1 MNTAGFNFT
10 IDFPVLGEW
19 ENVDQVR
26 LSLQSCIATL
36 FQNVDLRH
44 TLAMVAGELLE
55 NAVKYAHRSDDRT
68 MFRLKIWGAMSDVAF
83 VQVSNP
89 VDDESAK
96 VVLDAIESIRS
107 APSVADSY
115 FERMRE
121 IASRPS
127 RMSRL
132 GLLRIVYEAGCEL
145 SAELADGMLIVTAAI
160 RAAGEA
166 E

>member
-1 MNTAGFNFT
+1 MSAVGFNFN

-55 NAVKYAHRSDDRT
+55 NAVKYAHRADDHT
-68 MFRLKIWGAMSDVAF
+68 MFRLRIWGAIGDVAF

-89 VDDESAK
+89 IDEEGARI
-96 VVLDAIESIRS
+96 VLGAIADIR
-107 APSVADSY
+107 AADSVADSY
-115 FERMRE
+115 FHRMRE
-121 IASRPS
+121 IATRPS
-127 RMSRL
+127 RLSRL
-132 GLLRIVYEAGCEL
+132 GLLRIAYEGGCEL
-145 SAELADGMLIVTAAI
+145 SADVRSDILTVTAGIPANV
-160 RAAGEA
+160 
-166 E
+166 

>member
-1 MNTAGFNFT
+1 MSTVGFNFT
-10 IDFPVLGEW
+10 IDFPVLGQW

-55 NAVKYAHRSDDRT
+55 NAVKYAHRSDDHT
-68 MFRLKIWGAMSDVAF
+68 MFRLKIWGALTDVAF
-83 VQVSNP
+83 VQVANP
-89 VDDESAK
+89 VDDESARF
-96 VVLDAIESIRS
+96 VIEQVENIRTAQSI
-107 APSVADSY
+107 AEAY

-132 GLLRIVYEAGCEL
+132 GLLRIAYEGGCEL
-145 SAELADGMLIVTAAI
+145 SAQHDDGILTITAAI
-160 RAAGEA
+160 PGAS
-166 E
+166 

>member
-1 MNTAGFNFT
+1 MSTVGFNFT
-10 IDFPVLGEW
+10 IDFPVLGQW

-55 NAVKYAHRSDDRT
+55 NAVKYAHRSDDHT
-68 MFRLKIWGAMSDVAF
+68 MFRLKIWGALTDVAF
-83 VQVSNP
+83 VQVANP

-96 VVLDAIESIRS
+96 FVLEQVANIRT
-107 APSVADSY
+107 AQSVADAY

-132 GLLRIVYEAGCEL
+132 GLLRIAYEGGCEL
-145 SAELADGMLIVTAAI
+145 SAQLEDGILTITAAI
-160 RAAGEA
+160 PGAS
-166 E
+166 

>member
-1 MNTAGFNFT
+1 MSTVGFNFT

-26 LSLQSCIATL
+26 LSLQSFIATL

-55 NAVKYAHRSDDRT
+55 NAVKYAHRSDDNT
-68 MFRLKIWGAMSDVAF
+68 MFRLKIWGALSDVAF
-83 VQVSNP
+83 VQVANP
-89 VDDESAK
+89 VDAESAK
-96 VVLDAIESIRS
+96 FVLDAIANIRN
-107 APSVADSY
+107 APSVAETY

-121 IASRPS
+121 IATRPS

-132 GLLRIVYEAGCEL
+132 GLLRIAYEGGCEL
-145 SAELADGMLIVTAAI
+145 SGELKDDILTITAAI
-160 RAAGEA
+160 PGPA
-166 E
+166 

>member
-1 MNTAGFNFT
+1 MSVGFNFT
-10 IDFPVLGEW
+10 IDFPVRGEW

-36 FQNVDLRH
+36 FQNVDLRDV
-44 TLAMVAGELLE
+44 LAMVSGELLE
-55 NAVKYAHRSDDRT
+55 NAVKYAHRTTEHT
-68 MFRLKIWGAMSDVAF
+68 MFRLKVWGALDDVAF

-89 VDDESAK
+89 VDAESAQL
-96 VVLDAIESIRS
+96 VLETIANIRS

-115 FERMRE
+115 FQRMRE

-132 GLLRIVYEAGCEL
+132 GLLRIAYEAGCEITGEVEAGVL
-145 SAELADGMLIVTAAI
+145 TITAAI
-160 RAAGEA
+160 PGAL
-166 E
+166 

>member
-1 MNTAGFNFT
+1 MSTVGFNFT

-36 FQNVDLRH
+36 FQDVDLRH

-55 NAVKYAHRSDDRT
+55 NAVKYAHRSDDNT
-68 MFRLKIWGAMSDVAF
+68 MFRLKIWGALTDVAF
-83 VQVSNP
+83 VQVANP

-96 VVLDAIESIRS
+96 LVIEQIENIRIAS
-107 APSVADSY
+107 SVADAY

-132 GLLRIVYEAGCEL
+132 GLLRIAYEGGCEL
-145 SAELADGMLIVTAAI
+145 SAQLDDGILTITAAI
-160 RAAGEA
+160 RAAS
-166 E
+166 

>member
-1 MNTAGFNFT
+1 MSGDGFNFN
-10 IDFPVLGEW
+10 IDFPVRGEW

-36 FQNVDLRH
+36 FQDVDLRQ

-55 NAVKYAHRSDDRT
+55 NAVKYAHRTDEHT
-68 MFRLKIWGAMSDVAF
+68 MFRLKIWGALGDVAF

-89 VDDESAK
+89 VDPESAQ
-96 VVLDAIESIRS
+96 VVLDAIASIRV
-107 APSVADSY
+107 APSVVDAY
-115 FERMRE
+115 FQRMRE

-132 GLLRIVYEAGCEL
+132 GLLRIAYEGGCGLTGEL
-145 SAELADGMLIVTAAI
+145 NGATLTITAAI
-160 RAAGEA
+160 PSAP
-166 E
+166 

>member
-1 MNTAGFNFT
+1 MSGVGFNFT

-26 LSLQSCIATL
+26 LSLQTCIASL

-55 NAVKYAHRSDDRT
+55 NAVKYAHRSDDNT
-68 MFRLKIWGAMSDVAF
+68 MFRLKIWGALSDVAF
-83 VQVSNP
+83 VQVANP

-96 VVLDAIESIRS
+96 FVIDAIANIRN
-107 APSVADSY
+107 APSIADSY
-115 FERMRE
+115 FARMRE

-132 GLLRIVYEAGCEL
+132 GLLRIAYEGGCDL
-145 SAELADGMLIVTAAI
+145 SAQLDDGMLTITAAI
-160 RAAGEA
+160 RGAS
-166 E
+166 

>member
-1 MNTAGFNFT
+1 MKTVGFNFT

-55 NAVKYAHRSDDRT
+55 NAVKYAHRSDDNT
-68 MFRLKIWGAMSDVAF
+68 MFRLKIWGALSDVAF
-83 VQVSNP
+83 VQVANP

-96 VVLDAIESIRS
+96 FVIDAIANIRD
-107 APSVADSY
+107 APSIADSY

-132 GLLRIVYEAGCEL
+132 GLLRIAYEGGCEL
-145 SAELADGMLIVTAAI
+145 SAQHDDGMLTITAAI
-160 RAAGEA
+160 PGAS
-166 E
+166 